1 MRIFK
6 SNKSTN
12 IHQSLE
18 REIGQNI
25 QNLRRTNATFR
36 HPEDSNDEMSAN
48 NLGARFRRLM
58 EVSTREIE
66 SLIEQLQEL
75 RKKVHSDGDLIQNYF
90 ARYEGLSQG
99 VMQLTAIIS
108 NNVKR
113 LSPAR
118 DIGHET
124 DSPSLAVEEVTPCP
138 EAVSR
143 SPSLVVEEATPCP
156 EAVSLDSGI

>member
-6 SNKSTN
+6 RNRSTN

-25 QNLRRTNATFR
+25 QNLTRTNATFR
-36 HPEDSNDEMSAN
+36 HPEDSNDEMYAN
-48 NLGARFRRLM
+48 NLDARFRRLM
-58 EVSTREIE
+58 EASTREIE

-75 RKKVHSDGDLIQNYF
+75 REKLHSDGDLIQNYF

-99 VMQLTAIIS
+99 VMQLTTIIS

-113 LSPAR
+113 LPAAP

-124 DSPSLAVEEVTPCP
+124 DSPSLVVEEV
-138 EAVSR
+138 
-143 SPSLVVEEATPCP
+143 TPCP